1 MRYIIS
7 LFLIFALHIDMNAQR
22 RVRFIEVSNIEEWE
36 EVLETSR
43 ANRRLLFINVCSN
56 WSEVCNFMS
65 RNTFRDRELAKF
77 ITDDYVPVYI
87 EAEGEFGEIWRDRY
101 NADKFPV
108 LVYMTPGE
116 RILTN
121 LIGYQEKTTIMD
133 SGRRAMTIYREYPRL
148 RQAYIEKGLSS
159 EGWRALISLELAN
172 EGPEGARPLFTEYIE
187 SKAKDRWDQG
197 YNLELICTFGA
208 APGEDVYEY
217 VKRNREQ
224 LRINPEFKADEYFE
238 NSFNHTMAVAV
249 KKKDASILR
258 KIEDDL
264 FFWSDMNSDEKR
276 DMVQEM
282 YRTFYLRTGNWEKF
296 EEMINDLA
304 DRASSGRETIL
315 ALEARF
321 LIENFMEPEAINVAI
336 RLMEESIKARVT
348 FEKYL
353 FLAQAYV
360 NLEKYDEAVAV
371 LQKAREGLRD
381 PYDQYEVDNYIN
393 RVRQIQVEKGRNKSK
408 TD

>member
-1 MRYIIS
+1 
-7 LFLIFALHIDMNAQR
+7 MNAQR

-43 ANRRLLFINVCSN
+43 VNRRLLFVNVCSN

-87 EAEGEFGEIWRDRY
+87 EADGEFGEIWRDRY

-116 RILTN
+116 RILTS
-121 LIGYQEKTTIMD
+121 LIGYQEKSTIMD
-133 SGRRAMTIYREYPRL
+133 SGLRAMTIYREYPRL
-148 RQAYIEKGLSS
+148 RQAYIEKGLSPQ
-159 EGWRALISLELAN
+159 GWRTLISLELAN
-172 EGPEGARPLFTEYIE
+172 EGPEGARPLFKEYIE
-187 SKAKDRWDQG
+187 SKPKDRWNQG
-197 YNLELICTFGA
+197 YNLELICTLGA

-217 VKRNREQ
+217 VKQNREQ
-224 LRINPEFKADEYFE
+224 LRVNPEFKAESYFE

-258 KIEDDL
+258 NIESDL
-264 FFWSDMNSDEKR
+264 FFWSDMSSDEKR
-276 DMVQEM
+276 DMAQEM

-296 EEMINDLA
+296 EEMINELA
-304 DRASSGRETIL
+304 DNSSSGRETLL

-321 LIENFMEPEAINVAI
+321 LIENFLEPDAMNVAI
-336 RLMEESIKARVT
+336 RLMEKSIEARST
-348 FEKYL
+348 FEKNL
-353 FLAQAYV
+353 FLTQAYI
-360 NLEKYDEAVAV
+360 NIEDYDKAVSV
-371 LQKAREGLRD
+371 LQKVKESVRD
-381 PYDQYEVDNYIN
+381 PYDRYEIDEYIN
-393 RVRQIQVEKGRNKSK
+393 RVRQIQVEREKNKSK